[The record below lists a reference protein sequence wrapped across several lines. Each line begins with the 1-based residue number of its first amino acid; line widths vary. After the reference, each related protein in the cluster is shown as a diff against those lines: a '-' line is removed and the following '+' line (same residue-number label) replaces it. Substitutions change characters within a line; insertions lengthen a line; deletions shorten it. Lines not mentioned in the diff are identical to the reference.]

1 MKIIAEIIKGFDSKT
16 ISRLEKNGVVDINV
30 MNAEL
35 IITREDVEIF
45 TENIEGW
52 IVETDGDLT
61 VALDTTLDEQLI
73 AEGYAREFVN
83 RVQNIRKDMLLGVND
98 KITIKISTDDEL
110 QSALKKM
117 QGYIEDE
124 TMAESMSIERNR
136 MLENYEESNIN
147 GKTCKILITKV

>member
-1 MKIIAEIIKGFDSKT
+1 
-16 ISRLEKNGVVDINV
+16 

-73 AEGYAREFVN
+73 AEGYARELVN

-98 KITIKISTDDEL
+98 KINIKISAEDEL
-110 QSALKKM
+110 SDALKKM
-117 QGYIEDE
+117 QSYIEAE
-124 TMAESMSIERNR
+124 TMAENLSFEINGASG
-136 MLENYEESNIN
+136 NYEESNIN
-147 GKTCKILITKV
+147 GKTCKIYITKQ